1 MNPLEREEIAP
12 RSGNLIKFA
21 LLAAGLTAVALLGAI
36 SSEGIGTGVIDII
49 GVIFF
54 GGGSLLAFGRLWSQ
68 RRAGKALALTSSGIE
83 FPTGGRVPWADIDAV
98 STFYTNGRIK
108 GAKVVGIRLNRYG
121 GFLRSLTPEEAA
133 AAKYWVMGMKVL
145 TGALAVAL
153 VADFDFGT
161 LRAALKAVGDVGDV
175 LELLEVSD
183 PRFMSLASTMA
194 WSREKW
200 GYDLAL
206 SPLALDRSAED
217 FVALLQRRRGQAVGG
232 N

>member
-1 MNPLEREEIAP
+1 
-12 RSGNLIKFA
+12 
-21 LLAAGLTAVALLGAI
+21 
-36 SSEGIGTGVIDII
+36 
-49 GVIFF
+49 
-54 GGGSLLAFGRLWSQ
+54 
-68 RRAGKALALTSSGIE
+68 
-83 FPTGGRVPWADIDAV
+83 
-98 STFYTNGRIK
+98 
-108 GAKVVGIRLNRYG
+108 
-121 GFLRSLTPEEAA
+121 
-133 AAKYWVMGMKVL
+133 MKVL